1 MRRACHDTKYEYA
14 AQSAKSAEECK
25 QVLSYP
31 SLFGFSDVVGLAGK
45 DGRIVPV
52 FVLTLP
58 PALMIIPTRHGDGDS
73 SFRSTVKAALKKPT
87 SCSQASPSAVPMVQI
102 QATTP
107 PEESFPG
114 TTPNPRTTVLSKHA
128 LTKPYLAG
136 RGSHSVAS
144 AL

>member
-87 SCSQASPSAVPMVQI
+87 DQLQPSKPKRSADGPDPSHHP
-102 QATTP
+102 AGGKLP
-107 PEESFPG
+107 GNYSESAHHCPQ
-114 TTPNPRTTVLSKHA
+114 
-128 LTKPYLAG
+128 
-136 RGSHSVAS
+136 
-144 AL
+144 